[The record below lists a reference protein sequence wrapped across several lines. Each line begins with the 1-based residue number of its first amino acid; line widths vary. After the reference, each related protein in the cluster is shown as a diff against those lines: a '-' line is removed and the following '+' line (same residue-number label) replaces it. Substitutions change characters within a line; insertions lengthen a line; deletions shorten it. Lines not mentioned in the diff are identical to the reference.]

1 MLKLSLSK
9 LEKKYEQNIDNE
21 ETILNDLQHYMESL
35 NLVEEKNRQYE
46 MELDRLEQSYVQVK
60 K

>member
-1 MLKLSLSK
+1 LSK

-46 MELDRLEQSYVQVK
+46 MELDRLEQSYMQVK